1 MTLSLSAAI
10 APSAPAQDTI
20 PRLRH
25 ILPIVFARIQPFQR
39 AYDVTVLSG
48 DSTIIIGQREV
59 ALREALLS
67 DSSAGWLLTETRTG
81 IVPSVDSL
89 FLAADLRPVR
99 WTSLL
104 GASSLVVD
112 FTADSLGGVIRG
124 PVGVSAV
131 AAGAPPD
138 LLLSGAMLELVV
150 ELLPLSPGWADS
162 ATVLSADVSGVDVS
176 TAEFAVL
183 GDAPTGPTGHPSWLV
198 ALRAES
204 RQLLL
209 WVDKATGVA
218 LRTQQTL
225 PTHTGTMLELRAR
238 EKAEAI
244 PPR

>member
-1 MTLSLSAAI
+1 
-10 APSAPAQDTI
+10 
-20 PRLRH
+20 
-25 ILPIVFARIQPFQR
+25 VFARIQPFQR

-48 DSTIIIGQREV
+48 DSTIIIGQRDV

-89 FLAADLRPVR
+89 FLAADLRPLR

-104 GASSLVVD
+104 GASRLDVN
-112 FTADSLGGVIRG
+112 FAADSLGGVIHG
-124 PVGVSAV
+124 PVGTSA
-131 AAGAPPD
+131 ASSEAPPD
-138 LLLSGAMLELVV
+138 LVLSGAMLELVV
-150 ELLPLSPGWADS
+150 ELLPLSQGWADS
-162 ATVLSADVSGVDVS
+162 VSVLSADLSGSDVS
-176 TAEFAVL
+176 IAELAVI
-183 GDAPTGPTGHPSWLV
+183 GDAPTGPDPTGHPTWLV

-209 WVDKATGVA
+209 WVDKATGIA
-218 LRTQQTL
+218 IRTQQTL

>member
-1 MTLSLSAAI
+1 
-10 APSAPAQDTI
+10 
-20 PRLRH
+20 
-25 ILPIVFARIQPFQR
+25 
-39 AYDVTVLSG
+39 
-48 DSTIIIGQREV
+48 V

-89 FLAADLRPVR
+89 FLDADLRPLR

-104 GASSLVVD
+104 GASRLEVNFAV
-112 FTADSLGGVIRG
+112 DSLGGVIHG
-124 PVGVSAV
+124 PVGTSA
-131 AAGAPPD
+131 ASSEAPPD
-138 LLLSGAMLELVV
+138 LVLSGAMLELVV
-150 ELLPLSPGWADS
+150 ELLPLSQGWADS
-162 ATVLSADVSGVDVS
+162 VSVLSADLSGADVS
-176 TAEFAVL
+176 TAELAVI
-183 GDAPTGPTGHPSWLV
+183 GDAPTGPDPTGHPAWLV

-209 WVDKATGVA
+209 WVDKATGIA
-218 LRTQQTL
+218 MRTQQTL